1 METQKPKVLRLE
13 GLSDLTAA
21 TSMRDQISDALHQHA
36 AVVVDVPAEEDLG
49 LSFLQT
55 LVSARKSAAALG
67 KSISVYV
74 PKASVAE
81 TKFAASAISPS
92 VFPDRIDVAPEALGF
107 KPASAA
113 VSLSIEINESP
124 TAPEPVTAETQT
136 EDPRIDQNAL
146 VALVKELGAAAVD
159 ESLAVFFVELEERIR
174 LLEQL
179 SLEGDLRIILR
190 EAHSLK
196 GTAGTFGLRRLAE
209 YGAELEREARNL
221 DAAEYRKML
230 ARMATMYEASRRML
244 PATSTLAA

>member
-1 METQKPKVLRLE
+1 MKTQKPKVLRLE
-13 GLSDLTAA
+13 GLNDLTTA
-21 TSMRDQISDALHQHA
+21 TSVRDQISDALHQHA
-36 AVVVDVPAEEDLG
+36 ALVVDVPAEEDLG
-49 LSFLQT
+49 LAFLQT

-67 KSISVYV
+67 KTISIYV
-74 PKASVAE
+74 PRDGVAE
-81 TKFAASAISPS
+81 TKLTASAISPS
-92 VFPDRIDVAPEALGF
+92 VFPDRIDVAPEALGP
-107 KPASAA
+107 KPESAA
-113 VSLSIEINESP
+113 TSLSLENN
-124 TAPEPVTAETQT
+124 EPVAALQTSAAEAQT
-136 EDPRIDQNAL
+136 EDPGIDRNAL

-159 ESLAVFFVELEERIR
+159 ESLAVFFAELEDRIR

-221 DAAEYRKML
+221 DATEYRKML

>member
-1 METQKPKVLRLE
+1 MKTQKPKVLRLE
-13 GLSDLTAA
+13 GLNDLTTA
-21 TSMRDQISDALHQHA
+21 TSVRDQISDALHQHA
-36 AVVVDVPAEEDLG
+36 ALVVDVPAEEDLG
-49 LSFLQT
+49 LAFLQT
-55 LVSARKSAAALG
+55 LVSARKSAVALD
-67 KSISVYV
+67 KSISIYV
-74 PKASVAE
+74 PKGGVAE
-81 TKFAASAISPS
+81 TKLTASAISPS
-92 VFPDRIDVAPEALGF
+92 VFPDRIDVAPEALGS
-107 KPASAA
+107 KPETAA
-113 VSLSIEINESP
+113 TSLSVENN
-124 TAPEPVTAETQT
+124 EPVAAPQALAAETQT
-136 EDPRIDQNAL
+136 EDPRIDRNAL

-159 ESLAVFFVELEERIR
+159 ESLAVFFAELEDRIR

-221 DAAEYRKML
+221 DATEYRKML